1 MVKKSVH
8 EINRKIEDGSVNVV
22 TAEEMVRIVEDL
34 GVEGAAKEVDVV
46 TTGTFGAMCS
56 SGLMLNLGHS
66 EPPIK
71 IQRLWFNNV
80 EAYSGVA
87 AVDAYL
93 GATQISDTRGI
104 QYGGAHVI
112 EDLLRGKEIDVHATS
127 YGTDC
132 YPRKVL
138 DTTIS
143 LEDLNEAV
151 LLNPRNAYQKYAA
164 ATNSSKRILNTYM
177 GELLPNFGNV
187 TYSGAGVLSPLSNDP
202 DYETIGIGTRI
213 FIGGAQGYVIGNG
226 TQHSPSTGFG
236 TLMVKGNLKEMN
248 LDYLRAASFT
258 GYGTTLYLGIGI
270 PIPILDEKLAAATA
284 IRDEDI
290 MTSIQDYAVG
300 SRNKPVIRQVN
311 YAELRSGMVQIK
323 GKDVPTSSLS
333 SFKKAREISEE
344 LKEWIKRGEF
354 YVTMP
359 VERLPREGAAR
370 SMKQIQAVPLVKDVM
385 SEFIVTI
392 KKNQTVQDAAKKI
405 WENTFNHLAVVS
417 DTGEL
422 VGILTAWDISKAV
435 AENVFDSVENV
446 MTRKVLTC
454 SPNEPV
460 DLAARRLD
468 RFGVS
473 AMPVIDTQ
481 NRVIGIITSDN
492 ISKLLARRY

>member
-71 IQRLWFNNV
+71 IQRIWFNNV
-80 EAYSGVA
+80 EAYSGIA

-213 FIGGAQGYVIGNG
+213 FIGGAKGYVIGNG

-333 SFKKAREISEE
+333 SFKKAREIAEE

>member
-71 IQRLWFNNV
+71 IQRMWFNNV

-164 ATNSSKRILNTYM
+164 ATNSSKRIINTYM

-236 TLMVKGNLKEMN
+236 TLMVKGNLKEMS

-284 IRDEDI
+284 VSDEDI
-290 MTSIQDYAVG
+290 TTSIQDYAVG

-311 YAELRSGMVQIK
+311 YAELRSGLVQIE

-333 SFKKAREISEE
+333 SFKKARQIANE
-344 LKEWIKRGEF
+344 LKEWINRGEF
-354 YVTMP
+354 FVSMP
-359 VERLPREGAAR
+359 VERLSREGVAR
-370 SMKQIQAVPLVKDVM
+370 PMKQIQAVPLVKDVM

-435 AENVFDSVENV
+435 AENVFDSVESV
-446 MTRKVLTC
+446 MTKKVLTC
-454 SPNEPV
+454 APNEPV

-468 RFGVS
+468 RYGVS

-481 NRVIGIITSDN
+481 HRVLGIITSDN

>member
-22 TAEEMVRIVEDL
+22 TAEEMVTIVEDL

-56 SGLMLNLGHS
+56 SGLMVNLGHS

-71 IQRLWFNNV
+71 IQKMWFNNV
-80 EAYSGVA
+80 EVYSGLA
-87 AVDAYL
+87 AVDGYL

-112 EDLLRGKEIDVHATS
+112 EDLLRGKEINVHATS

-138 DTTIS
+138 DTTIT

-151 LLNPRNAYQKYAA
+151 LLNPRNAYQTYNA

-202 DYETIGIGTRI
+202 SYETIGTGTRI
-213 FIGGAQGYVIGNG
+213 FIGGAQGYIIGSG
-226 TQHSPSTGFG
+226 SQHSPASNFG
-236 TLMVKGNLKEMN
+236 TLMVKGNLKEMSP
-248 LDYLRAASFT
+248 DYLRAASFT
-258 GYGTTLYLGIGI
+258 GYGTTLYMGIGI
-270 PIPILDEKLAAATA
+270 PIPILNEKLAASTA
-284 IRDEDI
+284 VRDEDI
-290 MTSIQDYAVG
+290 LTKILDYAVG
-300 SRNKPVIRQVN
+300 SRDKPTVKEVN
-311 YAELRSGMVQIK
+311 YGELKTGHIEIG

-333 SFKKAREISEE
+333 SFKNARKIANE
-344 LKEWIKRGEF
+344 LKEWVKHGKFFIS
-354 YVTMP
+354 MP
-359 VERLPREGAAR
+359 VERLPSDGTVKP
-370 SMKQIQAVPLVKDVM
+370 MKQTQAIPLVKDVM
-385 SEFIVTI
+385 SDFIVTI
-392 KKNQTVQDAAKKI
+392 KKDQTVQDAAKKI
-405 WENTFNHLAVVS
+405 WENSFNHLAVVS

-435 AENVFDSVENV
+435 AENCFDSVESV
-446 MTRKVLTC
+446 MTKKVLTC
-454 SPNEPV
+454 APNEPV

-468 RFGVS
+468 RYGVS
-473 AMPVIDTQ
+473 AMPVIDSQ
-481 NRVIGIITSDN
+481 RKVLGIITSDN

>member
-1 MVKKSVH
+1 MVKKSIH

-22 TAEEMVRIVEDL
+22 TAEEMVSIVEDL
-34 GVEGAAKEVDVV
+34 GVERAAKEVDVV

-71 IQRLWFNNV
+71 IQRVWFNNV
-80 EAYSGVA
+80 EAYSGIA

-93 GATQISDTRGI
+93 GATQISETRGI

-138 DTTIS
+138 DTTIC

-151 LLNPRNAYQKYAA
+151 LLNPRNAYQRYAA

-202 DYETIGIGTRI
+202 DYETIGVGTRI
-213 FIGGAQGYVIGNG
+213 FIGGARGYVIGNG

-248 LDYLRAASFT
+248 PEYLRAASFT
-258 GYGTTLYLGIGI
+258 GYGTSLYLGIGI
-270 PIPILDEKLAAATA
+270 PIPILNEKLAADTA
-284 IRDEDI
+284 VSDEDI

-300 SRNKPVIRQVN
+300 SRNKPVIRPVN
-311 YAELRSGMVQIK
+311 YAELRSGRVQIE

-333 SFKKAREISEE
+333 SFKKARKIADE
-344 LKEWIKRGEF
+344 LKEWIKKGEF
-354 YVTMP
+354 FVSMP
-359 VERLPREGAAR
+359 VERLSREGAAR
-370 SMKQIQAVPLVKDVM
+370 PMKQIQAVPLVKDVM

-405 WENTFNHLAVVS
+405 WENSFNHLAVVS

-435 AENVFDSVENV
+435 AENVFDSVESV
-446 MTRKVLTC
+446 MTKKVLTC
-454 SPNEPV
+454 APNEPV

-468 RFGVS
+468 RYGVS

-481 NRVIGIITSDN
+481 NRVLGIITSDN

>member
-1 MVKKSVH
+1 MVKKSIH

-34 GVEGAAKEVDVV
+34 GVEGAAREVDVV

-71 IQRLWFNNV
+71 IQRMWFNHV
-80 EAYSGVA
+80 EAYSGIA

-112 EDLLRGKEIDVHATS
+112 EDLLRGKEINVHATS

-138 DTTIS
+138 DTTIC

-164 ATNSSKRILNTYM
+164 ATNSSKRILSTYM

-270 PIPILDEKLAAATA
+270 PIPILNEKLAADTA
-284 IRDEDI
+284 ISDKDLTTNI
-290 MTSIQDYAVG
+290 LDYAGG
-300 SRNKPVIRQVN
+300 SRNKPVIKQVN
-311 YAELRSGMVQIK
+311 YAELKSGKVELA
-323 GKDVPTSSLS
+323 GKDIPTSSLS
-333 SFKKAREISEE
+333 SFKKARIIANE
-344 LKEWIKRGEF
+344 LKGWIKRGEF
-354 YVTMP
+354 FVSLP
-359 VERLPREGAAR
+359 VERLLREGLTKP
-370 SMKQIQAVPLVKDVM
+370 MKQIQAVPLVKDVM

-392 KKNQTVQDAAKKI
+392 KRDQTVQDAAKKI
-405 WENTFNHLAVVS
+405 WENSFNHLAVVS
-417 DTGEL
+417 DNGEL

-435 AENVFDSVENV
+435 AENIFDSVESV
-446 MTRKVLTC
+446 MTKKVLTC

-468 RFGVS
+468 RYGVS

-481 NRVIGIITSDN
+481 RRVLGIITSDN

>member
-22 TAEEMVRIVEDL
+22 TAEEMVTIVEDL

-56 SGLMLNLGHS
+56 SGLMVNLGHS

-71 IQRLWFNNV
+71 IQKMWFNNV
-80 EAYSGVA
+80 EVYSGLA
-87 AVDAYL
+87 AVDGYL

-112 EDLLRGKEIDVHATS
+112 EDLLRGKEINVHATS

-138 DTTIS
+138 DTTIT

-151 LLNPRNAYQKYAA
+151 LLNPRNAYQTYNA

-202 DYETIGIGTRI
+202 SYETIGTGTRI
-213 FIGGAQGYVIGNG
+213 FIGGAQGYIIGSG
-226 TQHSPSTGFG
+226 SQHSPASNFG
-236 TLMVKGNLKEMN
+236 TLMVKGNLKEMSP
-248 LDYLRAASFT
+248 DYLRAASFT
-258 GYGTTLYLGIGI
+258 GYGTTLYMGIGI
-270 PIPILDEKLAAATA
+270 PIPILNEKLAASTA
-284 IRDEDI
+284 VRDEDI
-290 MTSIQDYAVG
+290 LTKILDYAVG
-300 SRNKPVIRQVN
+300 SRDKPTVKEVN
-311 YAELRSGMVQIK
+311 YAELKTGHIEIG

-333 SFKKAREISEE
+333 SFKNARKIANE
-344 LKEWIKRGEF
+344 LKEWVKHGKFFIS
-354 YVTMP
+354 MP
-359 VERLPREGAAR
+359 VERLPSDGSAKP
-370 SMKQIQAVPLVKDVM
+370 MKQTQAIPLVKDVM
-385 SEFIVTI
+385 SDFIVTI
-392 KKNQTVQDAAKKI
+392 KKDQTVQDAAKKI
-405 WENTFNHLAVVS
+405 WENSSNHLAVVS

-435 AENVFDSVENV
+435 AENCFDSVESV
-446 MTRKVLTC
+446 MTKKVLTC
-454 SPNEPV
+454 APNEPV

-468 RFGVS
+468 RYGVS
-473 AMPVIDTQ
+473 AMPVIDSQ
-481 NRVIGIITSDN
+481 RKVLGIITSDN

>member
-22 TAEEMVRIVEDL
+22 TAEEMVTIVEEL

-56 SGLMLNLGHS
+56 SGLMVNLGHS

-71 IQRLWFNNV
+71 IQKMWFNNV
-80 EAYSGVA
+80 EVYSGLA
-87 AVDAYL
+87 AVDGYL

-112 EDLLRGKEIDVHATS
+112 EDLLRGKEINVHATS

-138 DTTIS
+138 DTTIT
-143 LEDLNEAV
+143 LEDINEAV
-151 LLNPRNAYQKYAA
+151 LLNPRNAYQKYNA

-202 DYETIGIGTRI
+202 NYETIGTGTRI
-213 FIGGAQGYVIGNG
+213 FIGGAQGYIIGNG
-226 TQHSPSTGFG
+226 SQHSPASNFG
-236 TLMVKGNLKEMN
+236 TLMVKGDLKEMSP
-248 LDYLRAASFT
+248 DYLRAASFT
-258 GYGTTLYLGIGI
+258 GYGTTLYMGIGI
-270 PIPILDEKLAAATA
+270 PIPILNEKLAASTA
-284 IRDEDI
+284 VRDEDI
-290 MTSIQDYAVG
+290 LTKILDYAIG
-300 SRNKPVIRQVN
+300 SRDKPTIKEVN
-311 YAELRSGMVQIK
+311 YAELKTGHIEIG

-333 SFKKAREISEE
+333 SFKNARKIANE
-344 LKEWIKRGEF
+344 LKEWVKHGKFFIS
-354 YVTMP
+354 MP
-359 VERLPREGAAR
+359 VERLPLDGTVKT
-370 SMKQIQAVPLVKDVM
+370 MKQTQAIPLVKDVM
-385 SEFIVTI
+385 SDFIVTI
-392 KKNQTVQDAAKKI
+392 KKDQTVQDAAKKI
-405 WENTFNHLAVVS
+405 WENSFNHLAVVS

-435 AENVFDSVENV
+435 AENCFDSVESV
-446 MTRKVLTC
+446 MTKKVLTC
-454 SPNEPV
+454 APNEPV

-468 RFGVS
+468 RYGVS
-473 AMPVIDTQ
+473 AMPVIDSQ
-481 NRVIGIITSDN
+481 RKVLGIITSDN

>member
-1 MVKKSVH
+1 MVKKSIH

-56 SGLMLNLGHS
+56 SGLMLNLGHA

-71 IQRLWFNNV
+71 IQRVWFNNV
-80 EAYSGVA
+80 EAYSGIA

-93 GATQISDTRGI
+93 GATQISETRGI

-177 GELLPNFGNV
+177 GELLPNFGNI

-213 FIGGAQGYVIGNG
+213 FIGGAQGYVIGSG

-284 IRDEDI
+284 VSDEDI

-311 YAELRSGMVQIK
+311 YAELRSGLVHME

-333 SFKKAREISEE
+333 SFKKARQIANE
-344 LKEWIKRGEF
+344 LKEWMNRGEF
-354 YVTMP
+354 FVSLP
-359 VERLPREGAAR
+359 VERLSREGVAR
-370 SMKQIQAVPLVKDVM
+370 PMKQIQAVPLVKDVM

-405 WENTFNHLAVVS
+405 WENSFNHLAVVS
-417 DTGEL
+417 DNGEL

-435 AENVFDSVENV
+435 AENVFDSVESV
-446 MTRKVLTC
+446 MTKKVLTC
-454 SPNEPV
+454 APNEPV

-468 RFGVS
+468 RYGVS

-481 NRVIGIITSDN
+481 HRVLGIITSDN

>member
-71 IQRLWFNNV
+71 IQRMWFNNV

-213 FIGGAQGYVIGNG
+213 FIGGGQGYVIGNG

-284 IRDEDI
+284 VSDEDI
-290 MTSIQDYAVG
+290 TTSIQDYAVG

-311 YAELRSGMVQIK
+311 YAELRSGLVQIE

-333 SFKKAREISEE
+333 SFKKARQIANE
-344 LKEWIKRGEF
+344 LKEWINRGEF
-354 YVTMP
+354 FVSMP
-359 VERLPREGAAR
+359 VERLSREGVAR
-370 SMKQIQAVPLVKDVM
+370 PMKQIQAVPLVKDVM

-435 AENVFDSVENV
+435 AENVFDSVESV
-446 MTRKVLTC
+446 MTKKVLTC
-454 SPNEPV
+454 APNEPV

-468 RFGVS
+468 RYGVS

-481 NRVIGIITSDN
+481 HRVLGIITSDN

>member
-1 MVKKSVH
+1 MVKKSFH
-8 EINRKIEDGSVNVV
+8 EINKKIEDGSVNVV
-22 TAEEMVRIVEDL
+22 TAEEMVTIVEDL
-34 GVEGAAKEVDVV
+34 GAEGAAKEVDVV

-71 IQRLWFNNV
+71 IQKVWFNNV

-93 GATQISDTRGI
+93 GAAQISDTRGI
-104 QYGGAHVI
+104 HYGGAHVI
-112 EDLLRGKEIDVHATS
+112 EDLLRGKEINIHATS

-138 DTTIS
+138 DTTIT

-151 LLNPRNAYQKYAA
+151 LLNPRNAYQKYGA
-164 ATNSSKRILNTYM
+164 ATNSSKRILYTYM
-177 GELLPNFGNV
+177 GELLPNFGNI

-202 DYETIGIGTRI
+202 GYETIGMGTRI
-213 FIGGAQGYVIGNG
+213 FLGGAQGYVIGNG
-226 TQHSPSTGFG
+226 TQHSPSTNFG
-236 TLMVKGNLKEMN
+236 TLMVKGNLKEMDP
-248 LDYLRAASFT
+248 DYLRAASFT
-258 GYGTTLYLGIGI
+258 GYGTTLYMGIGI
-270 PIPILDEKLAAATA
+270 PIPILNEKLAAATA
-284 IRDEDI
+284 VRDEDI
-290 MTSIQDYAVG
+290 KTDILDYAVG
-300 SRNKPVIRQVN
+300 SRNKPVVKAVD
-311 YAELRSGMVQIK
+311 YAELKSGFVQIQ

-333 SFKKAREISEE
+333 SFKKARKIADE
-344 LKEWIKRGEF
+344 LKQWIKNGKF
-354 YVTMP
+354 FVSMP
-359 VERLPREGAAR
+359 VERLLDEGIAKP
-370 SMKQIQAVPLVKDVM
+370 MKETQAVPLVKDVM

-405 WENTFNHLAVVS
+405 WENSFNHLAVVS
-417 DTGEL
+417 DNGEL

-435 AENVFDSVENV
+435 AVNFFDSVENV
-446 MTRKVLTC
+446 MTKKVLTC
-454 SPNEPV
+454 APNEPV

-468 RFGVS
+468 RYGVS

>member
-1 MVKKSVH
+1 MVRKSIH
-8 EINRKIEDGSVNVV
+8 EINNKIEDGDVNVV
-22 TAEEMVRIVEDL
+22 TAEEMVGIVEDL
-34 GVEGAAKEVDVV
+34 GVDGAAKEVDVV

-66 EPPIK
+66 ESPIK
-71 IQRLWFNNV
+71 IQKVWFNNV
-80 EAYSGVA
+80 EAYSGIA
-87 AVDAYL
+87 AVDVYL
-93 GATQISDTRGI
+93 GAAQISDTRGI

-112 EDLLRGKEIDVHATS
+112 EDLLRGKEINVHATS

-138 DTTIS
+138 DTTII

-151 LLNPRNAYQKYAA
+151 LLNPRNAYQNYAA

-248 LDYLRAASFT
+248 PDYLRAASFT
-258 GYGTTLYLGIGI
+258 GYGTTLYMGIGI
-270 PIPILDEKLAAATA
+270 PIPILNEKLASATA
-284 IRDEDI
+284 VRDEDI
-290 MTSIQDYAVG
+290 ITKILDYAAG
-300 SRNKPVIRQVN
+300 SRDKPSIKQVN
-311 YAELRSGMVQIK
+311 YGELRSGLVQIA

-333 SFKKAREISEE
+333 SFKNARKIAEE
-344 LKEWIKRGEF
+344 LKDWLKRGKF
-354 YVTMP
+354 FVTMP
-359 VERLPREGAAR
+359 VERLPCEGLVKP
-370 SMKQIQAVPLVKDVM
+370 MKQTQAVPLVKDVM
-385 SEFIVTI
+385 SDFIVTI
-392 KKNQTVQDAAKKI
+392 KKDQTVQDAAKKI
-405 WENTFNHLAVVS
+405 WENSFNHLAVIS
-417 DTGEL
+417 DSGEL

-435 AENVFDSVENV
+435 AENCFDSVESV
-446 MTRKVLTC
+446 MTKKVLTC

-460 DLAARRLD
+460 DIAARRLD
-468 RFGVS
+468 QYGVS
-473 AMPVIDTQ
+473 AMPVIDMQ
-481 NRVIGIITSDN
+481 RCILGIITSDN
-492 ISKLLARRY
+492 ISKLFARRY

>member
-8 EINRKIEDGSVNVV
+8 EINRKIEDCSVNVV
-22 TAEEMVRIVEDL
+22 TAEEMVGIVEDL

-71 IQRLWFNNV
+71 IQRVWFNNV
-80 EAYSGVA
+80 EAYGGVA

-270 PIPILDEKLAAATA
+270 PIPILDEKLASATA
-284 IRDEDI
+284 VSDEDI
-290 MTSIQDYAVG
+290 TTNILDYAVG
-300 SRNKPVIRQVN
+300 SRNKPVVRQVN
-311 YAELRSGMVQIK
+311 YAELRSGLVQVE

-333 SFKKAREISEE
+333 SFKKARIIANE
-344 LKEWIKRGEF
+344 LKEWIKHGEF
-354 YVTMP
+354 FVSMP
-359 VERLPREGAAR
+359 VERLPREGVAKP
-370 SMKQIQAVPLVKDVM
+370 MKQIQAVPLVKDVM

-435 AENVFDSVENV
+435 AANCFDSVESV
-446 MTRKVLTC
+446 MTKKVLTC
-454 SPNEPV
+454 APNEPV

-468 RFGVS
+468 RYGVS
-473 AMPVIDTQ
+473 AMPVIDTH
-481 NRVIGIITSDN
+481 NRVLGIITSDN
-492 ISKLLARRY
+492 ISKLFARRY

>member
-1 MVKKSVH
+1 MVKKSVY
-8 EINRKIEDGSVNVV
+8 EINRKIDDGSVNVV
-22 TAEEMVRIVEDL
+22 TAEEMVGIVEDL

-56 SGLMLNLGHS
+56 SGLMLNIGHS

-71 IQRLWFNNV
+71 IQRVWFNNV

-143 LEDLNEAV
+143 IEDLNEAV

-248 LDYLRAASFT
+248 PDYLRAASFT

-284 IRDEDI
+284 VSDEDI
-290 MTSIQDYAVG
+290 TTNILDYAVG

-311 YAELRSGMVQIK
+311 YAELKSGLVEVE

-333 SFKKAREISEE
+333 SFKKARIVANE
-344 LKEWIKRGEF
+344 LKEWIKHGEF
-354 YVTMP
+354 FVSMP
-359 VERLPREGAAR
+359 VERLPREGVAKP
-370 SMKQIQAVPLVKDVM
+370 MKQIQAVPLVKDVM
-385 SEFIVTI
+385 SGFIVTI

-405 WENTFNHLAVVS
+405 WENSFNHLAVVS

-435 AENVFDSVENV
+435 AANCFDSVESV
-446 MTRKVLTC
+446 MTKKVLTC
-454 SPNEPV
+454 APNEPV

-468 RFGVS
+468 RYGVS
-473 AMPVIDTQ
+473 AMPVIDTH
-481 NRVIGIITSDN
+481 NRVLGIITSDN
-492 ISKLLARRY
+492 ISKLLARRH

>member
-1 MVKKSVH
+1 
-8 EINRKIEDGSVNVV
+8 
-22 TAEEMVRIVEDL
+22 
-34 GVEGAAKEVDVV
+34 
-46 TTGTFGAMCS
+46 
-56 SGLMLNLGHS
+56 MLNLGHS

-71 IQRLWFNNV
+71 IQRMWFNNV

-284 IRDEDI
+284 VSDEDI

-311 YAELRSGMVQIK
+311 YAELRSGLVQVE

-333 SFKKAREISEE
+333 SFKKAREIANE
-344 LKEWIKRGEF
+344 LKEWMNRGEF
-354 YVTMP
+354 FVSMP
-359 VERLPREGAAR
+359 VERLSREGVAR
-370 SMKQIQAVPLVKDVM
+370 PMKQIQAVPLVKDVM

-405 WENTFNHLAVVS
+405 WENSFNHLAVVS
-417 DTGEL
+417 DNGEL

-435 AENVFDSVENV
+435 AENVFDSVESV

-454 SPNEPV
+454 APNEPV

-468 RFGVS
+468 RYGVS

-481 NRVIGIITSDN
+481 HRVLGIITSDN

>member
-71 IQRLWFNNV
+71 IQRIWFNNV

-164 ATNSSKRILNTYM
+164 ATNSSKRIMNTYM

-236 TLMVKGNLKEMN
+236 TLMVKGNLKEMS

-284 IRDEDI
+284 VSDEDI

-311 YAELRSGMVQIK
+311 YAELRSGLVQIE

-333 SFKKAREISEE
+333 SFKKARQIANE
-344 LKEWIKRGEF
+344 LKEWINRGEF
-354 YVTMP
+354 FVSMP
-359 VERLPREGAAR
+359 VERLSREGVAR
-370 SMKQIQAVPLVKDVM
+370 PMKQIQAVPLVKDVM

-405 WENTFNHLAVVS
+405 WENSFNHLAVVS

-435 AENVFDSVENV
+435 AENVFDSVESV
-446 MTRKVLTC
+446 MTKKVLTC
-454 SPNEPV
+454 APNEPV

-468 RFGVS
+468 RYGVS

-481 NRVIGIITSDN
+481 RRVLGIITSDN

>member
-1 MVKKSVH
+1 MIKKSIH

-22 TAEEMVRIVEDL
+22 TAEEMVTIVEEL
-34 GVEGAAKEVDVV
+34 GTEGAAKEVDVV

-71 IQRLWFNNV
+71 IQKMWFNNV
-80 EAYSGVA
+80 EVYSGLA
-87 AVDAYL
+87 AVDGYL

-112 EDLLRGKEIDVHATS
+112 EDLLRGKEINVHATS

-138 DTTIS
+138 DTTIT

-151 LLNPRNAYQKYAA
+151 LLNPRNAYQKYNA
-164 ATNSSKRILNTYM
+164 ATNSSKRILSTYM

-187 TYSGAGVLSPLSNDP
+187 TYSGAAFFPISNDP
-202 DYETIGIGTRI
+202 NYETIGTGTRI

-226 TQHSPSTGFG
+226 SQHSPAGNFG
-236 TLMVKGNLKEMN
+236 TLMVKGNLKEMSP
-248 LDYLRAASFT
+248 DYLRAASFT
-258 GYGTTLYLGIGI
+258 GYGTTLYMGIGV
-270 PIPILDEKLAAATA
+270 PIPILNEKLAASTA
-284 IRDEDI
+284 VRDEDI
-290 MTSIQDYAVG
+290 LTKILDYAVG
-300 SRNKPVIRQVN
+300 SRDKPTVKEVN
-311 YAELRSGMVQIK
+311 YAELKTGHIEIG

-333 SFKKAREISEE
+333 SFKNARKIANE
-344 LKEWIKRGEF
+344 LKEWVKHGKFFIS
-354 YVTMP
+354 MP
-359 VERLPREGAAR
+359 VERLPSDGSAKP
-370 SMKQIQAVPLVKDVM
+370 MKQTQAIPLVKDVM
-385 SEFIVTI
+385 SDFIVTI
-392 KKNQTVQDAAKKI
+392 KKDQTVQDAAKKI
-405 WENTFNHLAVVS
+405 WENSFNHLAVVS

-435 AENVFDSVENV
+435 AENCFDSVESV
-446 MTRKVLTC
+446 MTKKVLTC
-454 SPNEPV
+454 APNEPV

-468 RFGVS
+468 RYGVS
-473 AMPVIDTQ
+473 AMPVIDSQ
-481 NRVIGIITSDN
+481 RKVLGIITSDN